1 MLKLA
6 LLCTLAFF
14 GLLLLLFLDII
25 AIVYIIEFFDLYPS
39 VIYQRIKKDVARL
52 KERLDKL

>member
-1 MLKLA
+1 MLEMIV
-6 LLCTLAFF
+6 LCILAFF
-14 GLLLLLFLDII
+14 GLLLLGFLDII

-39 VIYQRIKKDVARL
+39 VIYQKIKKDVARL

>member
-14 GLLLLLFLDII
+14 GLLLLLVLDVI
-25 AIVYIIEFFDLYPS
+25 AIIYVIEFFDLYPS
-39 VIYQRIKKDVARL
+39 VIYQRIKKDVTRL

>member
-6 LLCTLAFF
+6 LLCALAFF
-14 GLLLLLFLDII
+14 GLLLLGFLDIV
-25 AIVYIIEFFDLYPS
+25 AIIYVIEFFDLYPS
-39 VIYQRIKKDVARL
+39 VIYQKIKKDVARL

>member
-14 GLLLLLFLDII
+14 GLLLLLVLDVI
-25 AIVYIIEFFDLYPS
+25 AIVYVIEFFDLYPS
-39 VIYQRIKKDVARL
+39 VIYQKIKKDVAHL

>member
-14 GLLLLLFLDII
+14 GLLLLLVLDVI
-25 AIVYIIEFFDLYPS
+25 AIVYVIEFFDLYPS

>member
-1 MLKLA
+1 MLEMIV
-6 LLCTLAFF
+6 LCILAFF
-14 GLLLLLFLDII
+14 GLLLLGFLDVI

>member
-1 MLKLA
+1 MIV
-6 LLCTLAFF
+6 LCILAFF
-14 GLLLLLFLDII
+14 GLLLLGFLDII

-39 VIYQRIKKDVARL
+39 VIYQKIKKDVARL

>member
-14 GLLLLLFLDII
+14 GLLLLLVLDVI
-25 AIVYIIEFFDLYPS
+25 AIVYVIEFFDLYPS
-39 VIYQRIKKDVARL
+39 VIYQKIKKDVANL